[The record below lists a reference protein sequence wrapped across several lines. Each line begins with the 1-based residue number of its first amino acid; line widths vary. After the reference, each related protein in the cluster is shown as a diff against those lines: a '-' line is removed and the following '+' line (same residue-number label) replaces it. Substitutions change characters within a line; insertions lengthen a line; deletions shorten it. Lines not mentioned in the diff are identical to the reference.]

1 MTHTFRRERK
11 PLNRRK
17 LVGGFSCDSNFLFSC
32 AARLLELLSTLS
44 SVLKSYCPVVTAS
57 VGVGGSSPFLLQ
69 HQPVLQE
76 RNLLRPVQRFQSATV
91 CSCRVS
97 EQACP
102 LYFGPPQAGAS
113 RAWASG
119 AFTRLFWTSVEVVA
133 AGRPISAIGSRAC
146 IQIKCFCIFVF
157 GIFVVR
163 PLFGVRLV

>member
-1 MTHTFRRERK
+1 M
-11 PLNRRK
+11 
-17 LVGGFSCDSNFLFSC
+17 
-32 AARLLELLSTLS
+32 STLS

-57 VGVGGSSPFLLQ
+57 VGVGGSSTFLLQ

-119 AFTRLFWTSVEVVA
+119 GFTRLFWTSVEVVA
-133 AGRPISAIGSRAC
+133 AGRPISAIGSRASN
-146 IQIKCFCIFVF
+146 QVLLYFCFWNICCAASSWCPLGLILNGYMPTLSRCGLGGWLSLLRRTFVECLH
-157 GIFVVR
+157 ICTAVSKI
-163 PLFGVRLV
+163 L